1 MCIFTI
7 KGYFDAFLYRKWY
20 LPCYLIV
27 IMSISHTKP
36 ALSALIILAHY
47 HGIAVNPADIQHQF
61 ANSTNDLNETEWL
74 LAAKSLELKAKVVQ
88 QSIKRLHLTTL
99 PALVWCDDG
108 NHFVLA
114 KIDGIG
120 ERAQYLIQDLVS
132 NKSNIL
138 SFAEFSNRY
147 SGKLIL
153 VASRASV
160 LGSLAKFDFTW
171 FIPAVIK
178 YRRLFFEVLIVSVV
192 LQFFA
197 LVTPLFFQVVMD
209 KVLVHRG
216 FSTLDVV
223 AVALLVVS
231 LFEIVLG
238 GLRTY
243 LFAHTTSRIDVELGA
258 RLFRHL
264 LSLPLS
270 YFEHRRVG
278 DTVARVRELEQIRNF
293 LTGQA
298 LTSVLDLV
306 FSFIFLVVMW
316 YYSATLTWVVLASL
330 PAYAFWSA
338 LISPMLRTRLNDK
351 FARNADNQSFL
362 VESMTA
368 VGTVKAMAVEPQMT
382 QRWDNQLAAYVASGF
397 RVTKLA
403 VIGQQGVQF
412 IQKLVTVATLWIGA
426 RLVIEGKL
434 TVGQLIAFNMLS
446 GQVAAP
452 VIRLAQ
458 LWQDFQQVGI
468 SVARLGDILNAPTEN
483 ASSRLALPNIQGNI
497 TFEHVDFRY
506 KADGRLVLQDL
517 NLHIQAG
524 EILGIVGRSGSGKST
539 LTKLVQRLYV
549 PEQGRVLV
557 DGNDLALAAP
567 AWLRR
572 QIGVVL
578 QENVLLNRSIR
589 DNIALTDTGIPLER
603 IIEAAKL
610 AGAHEFIMELPEGY
624 DTMVGEQ
631 GAGLSGG
638 QRQRIAIA
646 RALITN
652 PRILIFDEATSA
664 LDYESERAIMQNMQ
678 AICRGRTVLIIAHRL
693 STVKNAHRIIAMDKG
708 KIVEMGTQQELLAK
722 PNGYYRYL
730 FELQNG

>member
-1 MCIFTI
+1 
-7 KGYFDAFLYRKWY
+7 
-20 LPCYLIV
+20 
-27 IMSISHTKP
+27 MSISHTKP

-338 LISPMLRTRLNDK
+338 LISPMLRTRLSDK

-382 QRWDNQLAAYVASGF
+382 QRGDNQLAAYVASGF

-403 VIGQQGVQF
+403 VIGQQGVQL

-506 KADGRLVLQDL
+506 KADGRLILQDL
-517 NLHIQAG
+517 NLQIQAG

-572 QIGVVL
+572 QVGVVL

>member
-7 KGYFDAFLYRKWY
+7 KGYFYAFLYRKWY

-99 PALVWCDDG
+99 PALVWCDNG

-382 QRWDNQLAAYVASGF
+382 QRWDNQLAAFVASGF

-403 VIGQQGVQF
+403 VIGQQGVQL

-506 KADGRLVLQDL
+506 KADGRLILQDL
-517 NLHIQAG
+517 NLQIQAG

-572 QIGVVL
+572 QVGVVL